1 MGWGVFRLIIATE
14 LDMKKSA
21 ILGCVALV
29 FVAWG
34 AMAADQQGSGLPA
47 SDPLF
52 ATVSRLDSGLF
63 DSFNHCDSAA
73 ELQKHANFLA
83 PNLEFYHDT
92 GGVTWSRHDYLA
104 KTKRNVCG
112 VFRRELVAGSLE
124 VFPVKD
130 YGAIEQGVHRFCGIK
145 DGKCFGE
152 AQFLVLWHRLPDR
165 WEATRIFSY
174 GHHAMESGSGDSS
187 GQAH

>member
-1 MGWGVFRLIIATE
+1 VFRLTIVAE
-14 LDMKKSA
+14 SDMKKLV
-21 ILGCVALV
+21 ILGGVTLV
-29 FVAWG
+29 FAALGAVAFARQGDG
-34 AMAADQQGSGLPA
+34 APA
-47 SDPLF
+47 SDTLY
-52 ATVSRLDSGLF
+52 ATVSKLDSGLF
-63 DSFNHCDSAA
+63 DSFNHCDSAG
-73 ELQKHANFLA
+73 ELQKHASYLA

-104 KTKRNVCG
+104 NTERNVCG

-152 AQFLVLWHRLPDR
+152 AQFLILWHRLHDG

-174 GHHAMESGSGDSS
+174 GHHAMGSGSGDSS
-187 GQAH
+187 GQTH